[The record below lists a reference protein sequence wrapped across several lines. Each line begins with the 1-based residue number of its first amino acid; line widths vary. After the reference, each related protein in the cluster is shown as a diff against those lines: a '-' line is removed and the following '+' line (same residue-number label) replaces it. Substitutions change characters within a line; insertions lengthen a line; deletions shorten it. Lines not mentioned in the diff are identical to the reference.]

1 MISNYILA
9 VLSAST
15 GVHAV
20 TGKFEVRYYSSRRWV
35 ERMSD
40 LI

>member
-15 GVHAV
+15 GVLAV
-20 TGKFEVRYYSSRRWV
+20 TGKFEVRYPEEYIH
-35 ERMSD
+35 EKMC
-40 LI
+40 